1 MALELVSCQGYE
13 QFYDKAVRHIV
24 DELSDVLEKRGRA
37 SLFLCGG
44 TTPAPVYDILSGISL
59 DWSNTQIGLVD
70 ERWVDEYDPG
80 SNAALVRRHL
90 IAGQAKFAPFTPMKT
105 SAQTAL
111 DGQPETEAAYSKL
124 MDINSL
130 AVLGMGPDG
139 HIGAW
144 FPKAVGLGQVLDPK
158 NTNHVQAITAWPSS
172 VTGLYLER
180 ITLTLSAL
188 SKCKSILLLITGEN
202 KRSVIE
208 DALAN
213 ANPDLPVTH
222 LIKAARERLTI
233 LYTAG

>member
-1 MALELVSCQGYE
+1 MALELTVCKNYDE
-13 QFYDKAVRHIV
+13 FYDKAVRHIV
-24 DELSDVLEKRGRA
+24 AELTGVLKAQKQA

-44 TTPAPVYDILSGISL
+44 TTPAPVYDSLSSISL
-59 DWSNTQIGLVD
+59 DWSNINIGLVD
-70 ERWVDEYDPG
+70 ERWVDEHDPG
-80 SNAALVRRHL
+80 SNAALVRKHML
-90 IAGQAKFAPFTPMKT
+90 TGHAKFAPFTPMKT

-111 DGQPETEAAYSKL
+111 DGQSETEAAYSKL
-124 MDINSL
+124 IDINSL

-144 FPKAVGLGQVLDPK
+144 FPKADVLDQALDPK
-158 NTNHVQAITAWPSS
+158 NTNHVQAITARPSS

-202 KRSVIE
+202 KRAVIE
-208 DALAN
+208 DALVN

-222 LIKAARERLTI
+222 LIKAARNRLTI